1 MDLYKYLQIDS
12 FKTIVKSNRI
22 LWLCTSL
29 VSERFKTIRIRKDKM
44 IIHWMRIPLLVLLLS
59 FSADSKEQQFT
70 FENCHLDGIKEQV
83 KCGKLQVP
91 ENYNKIDGEQ
101 ISINFVVLP
110 AIDNS
115 DNKTPLMFLA
125 GGPGQAAA
133 ELAAGLRRVFNE
145 VRKTRDLILVD
156 QRGTGQSHPLQCKD
170 ALQQDIYAL
179 TPEEFSAQDIK
190 DCLDS
195 FSGDLSQYNS
205 ENAIRDFDAVR
216 SALGHEQI
224 NIYGGSY
231 GTRAG
236 LVYMRMFPESLRSV
250 VLDSVGPIE
259 VPIGLFGKSSARS
272 FNLLLENCQKEL
284 SCQQAYPELEQEY
297 NAVMSR
303 LEITPT
309 EVAIAHPR
317 LGTQTK
323 FVISKAKFLGT
334 LRMQLY
340 SVATRSLVPLVIHQ
354 AYLGNYMPL
363 AGLVAQS
370 ENDQGIYLGLL
381 FNITC
386 NEDYPRISATDFE
399 QDAKNNFGGDDSH
412 FGFKMAC
419 PLWPQY
425 RPSDEFY
432 QTVTADI
439 PTLILSG
446 NLDPVTPPS
455 NGEYSAK
462 SLANNHHIVVE
473 NAAHTVAMST
483 CASDIINEFLT
494 SLKPKE
500 LDESCLEDVPAESFM
515 TNLNGGTINSSAPI
529 QGGKDQ

>member
-1 MDLYKYLQIDS
+1 MIRNGM
-12 FKTIVKSNRI
+12 VM
-22 LWLCTSL
+22 SL
-29 VSERFKTIRIRKDKM
+29 LI
-44 IIHWMRIPLLVLLLS
+44 LLLS
-59 FSADSKEQQFT
+59 LNVYSLNAYAYSKEQQQLT
-70 FENCHLDGIKEQV
+70 LENCHVDGIKAQV

-91 ENYNKIDGEQ
+91 ENYNKPDADK

-133 ELAAGLRRVFNE
+133 ELAAGLYQVFNE

-156 QRGTGQSHPLQCKD
+156 QRGTGNSHPLQCD
-170 ALQQDIYAL
+170 DELSQNVYSL
-179 TPEEFSAQDIK
+179 TPEDFSLQNIN
-190 DCLDS
+190 DCITS
-195 FSGDLSQYNS
+195 FSGDLSQYTS
-205 ENAIRDFDAVR
+205 ENAIRDFDTVR
-216 SALGHEQI
+216 SALGHEKI

-236 LVYMRMFPESLRSV
+236 LVYMRMFPDSLRSV
-250 VLDSVGPIE
+250 ILDSVAPIE
-259 VPIGLFGKSSARS
+259 IPIGLFGQSSARS

-284 SCQQAYPELEQEY
+284 GCQNAYPDLEQEFKELV
-297 NAVMSR
+297 AR
-303 LEITPT
+303 LEQKSAEIN
-309 EVAIAHPR
+309 IAHPR

-323 FVISKAKFLGT
+323 FVISKAKLLGT

-354 AYLGNYMPL
+354 AYLKNYMPL

-370 ENDQGIYLGLL
+370 EGGQGIYLGLF

-386 NEDYPRISATDFE
+386 NEDFPRISATDFE
-399 QDAKNNFGGDDSH
+399 QDARNNFGGDDSH
-412 FGFKMAC
+412 FGFKMVC
-419 PLWPQY
+419 PSWPQY
-425 RPSDEFY
+425 RPSDAFY

-455 NGEYSAK
+455 YGEYSAK
-462 SLANNHHIVVE
+462 SLPNNHHIIIE
-473 NAAHTVAMST
+473 NAAHTVAMNT
-483 CASDIINEFLT
+483 CASDIMNEFLT
-494 SLKPKE
+494 SLRPKE
-500 LDESCLEDVPAESFM
+500 LDESCLDDVPSESFM
-515 TNLNGGTINSSAPI
+515 TNLNGGELTVETINLSTAINKGETHDTS
-529 QGGKDQ
+529 K

>member
-1 MDLYKYLQIDS
+1 MIKNWIA
-12 FKTIVKSNRI
+12 F
-22 LWLCTSL
+22 SL
-29 VSERFKTIRIRKDKM
+29 LT
-44 IIHWMRIPLLVLLLS
+44 LLLS
-59 FSADSKEQQFT
+59 VNANANEQVLML
-70 FENCHLDGIKEQV
+70 ENCHVDGVRAQV

-91 ENYNKIDGEQ
+91 ENYEDVNGEQ

-156 QRGTGQSHPLQCKD
+156 QRGTGESHPLQCED
-170 ALQQDIYAL
+170 ALEQDIYSI
-179 TPEEFSAQDIK
+179 TPEEFSAQDIQ
-190 DCLDS
+190 DCLAS

-216 SALGHEQI
+216 KALGHQQI

-259 VPIGLFGKSSARS
+259 VPIGLFGQSSARS
-272 FNLLLENCQKEL
+272 FNLLLENCKKEI
-284 SCQQAYPELEQEY
+284 SCQEAYPQLENEF
-297 NAVMSR
+297 NALVAR
-303 LEITPT
+303 LAQAPAQ
-309 EVAIAHPR
+309 VSIAHPR

-323 FVISKAKFLGT
+323 FVISKAKLLGT

-370 ENDQGIYLGLL
+370 EGGQGIYLGLL

-386 NEDYPRISATDFE
+386 NEDFPRISNADFNL
-399 QDAKNNFGGDDSH
+399 DANNNFGGDDSH
-412 FGFKMAC
+412 FGFKMVC
-419 PLWPQY
+419 PLWPKY
-425 RPSDEFY
+425 RPSEDFY
-432 QTVTADI
+432 QAVTADI

-455 NGEYSAK
+455 NGDYSAQT
-462 SLANNHHIVVE
+462 LPNNHHIVVE

-494 SLKPKE
+494 SLTPKE
-500 LDESCLEDVPAESFM
+500 LDESCLAEMPSESFM
-515 TNLNGGTINSSAPI
+515 TNLNGGVINADKGK
-529 QGGKDQ
+529 QVLGGTE

>member
-1 MDLYKYLQIDS
+1 MIKNWMTM
-12 FKTIVKSNRI
+12 FI
-22 LWLCTSL
+22 LA
-29 VSERFKTIRIRKDKM
+29 
-44 IIHWMRIPLLVLLLS
+44 LLLS
-59 FSADSKEQQFT
+59 FNVYGEEQQLT
-70 FENCHLDGIKEQV
+70 LENCHVDGVRAQV

-91 ENYNKIDGEQ
+91 ENYENTAGAQ

-133 ELAAGLRRVFNE
+133 ELASGLRRVFNE

-156 QRGTGQSHPLQCKD
+156 QRGTGESHPLQCED
-170 ALQQDIYAL
+170 ALEQDIYAV
-179 TPEEFSAQDIK
+179 TPEEFSAKDIT
-190 DCLDS
+190 DCLAS
-195 FSGDLSQYNS
+195 FNGDLSQYNS

-216 SALGHEQI
+216 VALGHPQI

-236 LVYMRMFPESLRSV
+236 LVYMRMFPKSLRSV

-259 VPIGLFGKSSARS
+259 VPIGLFGQSSARS

-284 SCQQAYPELEQEY
+284 SCQKAYPELAQEF
-297 NAVMSR
+297 NALMTR
-303 LEITPT
+303 LGQAPAEIS
-309 EVAIAHPR
+309 IAHPR
-317 LGTQTK
+317 LGSQTK
-323 FVISKAKFLGT
+323 FVISKAKLLGT

-370 ENDQGIYLGLL
+370 EGGQGIYLGLL
-381 FNITC
+381 FNIAC

-399 QDAKNNFGGDDSH
+399 QDANNNFGAGNSH
-412 FGFKMAC
+412 FGFKMVC

-425 RPSDEFY
+425 RPSEDFY
-432 QTVTADI
+432 QAVTADI

-462 SLANNHHIVVE
+462 SLPNNHHIVVE

-500 LDESCLEDVPAESFM
+500 LDESCLEDVPSESFM
-515 TNLNGGTINSSAPI
+515 TNLNGGTINIEIAI
-529 QGGKDQ
+529 QGGKD

>member
-1 MDLYKYLQIDS
+1 M
-12 FKTIVKSNRI
+12 
-22 LWLCTSL
+22 
-29 VSERFKTIRIRKDKM
+29 
-44 IIHWMRIPLLVLLLS
+44 LLS
-59 FSADSKEQQFT
+59 FNAFSNEQGFT
-70 FENCHLDGIKEQV
+70 LDNCHVDGVREQV
-83 KCGKLQVP
+83 KCGKLSVP
-91 ENYNKIDGEQ
+91 ENYNKLDGEQ

-133 ELAAGLRRVFNE
+133 ELASGLRHVFRE
-145 VRKTRDLILVD
+145 VRKTHDLILVD
-156 QRGTGQSHPLQCKD
+156 QRGTGQSHPLQCEEAVD
-170 ALQQDIYAL
+170 QNVYTI
-179 TPEEFSAQDIK
+179 TPEDFSVQDIK
-190 DCLDS
+190 DCLVS

-216 SALGHEQI
+216 AALGHKQI

-236 LVYMRMFPESLRSV
+236 LVYMRLFPESLRSV

-259 VPIGLFGKSSARS
+259 VPIGLFGQSSARS

-284 SCQQAYPELEQEY
+284 SCQQAYPELEQEFQTLL
-297 NAVMSR
+297 AR
-303 LEITPT
+303 LQQAPA
-309 EVAIAHPR
+309 EVSIAHPR
-317 LGTQTK
+317 LGTQTQ
-323 FVISKAKFLGT
+323 FVISAAKLLGT
-334 LRMQLY
+334 IRMQLY

-370 ENDQGIYLGLL
+370 EGGQGIYLGLL
-381 FNITC
+381 FNIAC
-386 NEDYPRISATDFE
+386 NEDFPKISAEDFA
-399 QDAKNNFGGDDSH
+399 QDANNNFGGDDSH
-412 FGFKMAC
+412 FGFKMVC
-419 PLWPQY
+419 PIWPQY
-425 RPSDEFY
+425 RPNEVFY

-455 NGEYSAK
+455 NGEHSAK
-462 SLANNHHIVVE
+462 SLPNNHHIVIE
-473 NAAHTVAMST
+473 NASHTVAMST

-494 SLKPKE
+494 TLKPKA
-500 LDESCLEDVPAESFM
+500 LDESCLKDVPAETFM
-515 TNLNGGTINSSAPI
+515 TNLNGGTLLTEASSTEASHTDAAI
-529 QGGKDQ
+529 QGGKE

>member
-1 MDLYKYLQIDS
+1 
-12 FKTIVKSNRI
+12 
-22 LWLCTSL
+22 
-29 VSERFKTIRIRKDKM
+29 M
-44 IIHWMRIPLLVLLLS
+44 INKWMSMPLLCLLLS
-59 FSADSKEQQFT
+59 ICAHSEEQQFAL
-70 FENCHLDGIKEQV
+70 ENCHVDGVKAQI

-91 ENYNKIDGEQ
+91 ENYNKANGEQ

-133 ELAAGLRRVFNE
+133 ELASDLRRVFNE

-156 QRGTGQSHPLQCKD
+156 QRGTGESHPLQCED
-170 ALQQDIYAL
+170 AIEQDIYAL
-179 TPEEFSAQDIK
+179 TPEDFSAQDIK
-190 DCLDS
+190 DCLAG

-216 SALGHEQI
+216 AALGHKQI

-236 LVYMRMFPESLRSV
+236 LVYMRLFPESLRSV

-259 VPIGLFGKSSARS
+259 VPIGLFGQSSARS
-272 FNLLLENCQKEL
+272 FNLLLENCKKEL
-284 SCQQAYPELEQEY
+284 SCQQAYPELEKEF
-297 NAVMSR
+297 NTVITR
-303 LEITPT
+303 LEQTSA
-309 EVAIAHPR
+309 EVSIAHPR
-317 LGTQTK
+317 LGTQTR

-363 AGLVAQS
+363 AGLVAQT
-370 ENDQGIYLGLL
+370 EGGQGIYMGLL
-381 FNITC
+381 FNIAC
-386 NEDYPRISATDFE
+386 NEDYPRISVTDFK
-399 QDAKNNFGGDDSH
+399 QDANNNFGGDDSH

-425 RPSDEFY
+425 RPSEAFY

-462 SLANNHHIVVE
+462 SLPNNHHIVVK

-483 CASDIINEFLT
+483 CASDIINEFLS

-500 LDESCLEDVPAESFM
+500 LDESCLEDVPSESFM
-515 TNLNGGTINSSAPI
+515 TNLNGGTINFDDAEKT
-529 QGGKDQ
+529 QGEKD

>member
-1 MDLYKYLQIDS
+1 MLN
-12 FKTIVKSNRI
+12 TRI
-22 LWLCTSL
+22 LLGFFTLFLSL
-29 VSERFKTIRIRKDKM
+29 KAFSNEQ
-44 IIHWMRIPLLVLLLS
+44 S
-59 FSADSKEQQFT
+59 FIL
-70 FENCHLDGIKEQV
+70 ENCHVDGVKEQV
-83 KCGKLQVP
+83 KCGKLEVL
-91 ENYNKIDGEQ
+91 ENYEKKDGDKI
-101 ISINFVVLP
+101 IINFVVLP

-156 QRGTGQSHPLQCKD
+156 QRGTGQSHPLQCEETIE
-170 ALQQDIYAL
+170 QDIYSI

-190 DCLDS
+190 DCLAT

-216 SALGHEQI
+216 EALGHKQI

-236 LVYMRMFPESLRSV
+236 LVYMRMFPDSLRSV
-250 VLDSVGPIE
+250 ILDSVGPIE
-259 VPIGLFGKSSARS
+259 VPIGLFGQSSARS
-272 FNLLLENCQKEL
+272 FNLLLENCKKEA
-284 SCQQAYPELEQEY
+284 SCQSAYPNLENEF
-297 NAVMSR
+297 NILKDR
-303 LEITPT
+303 LKAKPAQ
-309 EVAIAHPR
+309 VNIAHPR

-323 FVISKAKFLGT
+323 FVISASKLIGT

-340 SVATRSLVPLVIHQ
+340 SVGTRSLVPLVIHQ

-363 AGLVAQS
+363 AGLVAQT
-370 ENDQGIYLGLL
+370 DGGQGIYLGLL

-386 NEDYPRISATDFE
+386 NEDFPRISAEQFE
-399 QDAKNNFGGDDSH
+399 QDANNNFGEGDSH
-412 FGFKMAC
+412 FGFKMVC
-419 PLWPQY
+419 PVWPQY
-425 RPSDEFY
+425 RPSEAFY

-455 NGEYSAK
+455 NGEHSAK
-462 SLANNHHIVVE
+462 SLPNNHHIIIE
-473 NAAHTVAMST
+473 NASHTVAMTT
-483 CASDIINEFLT
+483 CASDIIDEFLT
-494 SLKPKE
+494 TLQPKA
-500 LDESCLEDVPAESFM
+500 LDESCLEEVPSESFM
-515 TNLNGGTINSSAPI
+515 TNLNGGTLNPESVL
-529 QGGKDQ
+529 QGGKD

>member
-1 MDLYKYLQIDS
+1 MTNNWIIIFLMAI
-12 FKTIVKSNRI
+12 F
-22 LWLCTSL
+22 TSHNTYG
-29 VSERFKTIRIRKDKM
+29 V
-44 IIHWMRIPLLVLLLS
+44 
-59 FSADSKEQQFT
+59 EQNFT
-70 FENCHLDGIKEQV
+70 LENCHVDGVKAQV

-133 ELAAGLRRVFNE
+133 ELASGLRQVFSE

-156 QRGTGQSHPLQCKD
+156 QRGTGQSHPLQCED
-170 ALQQDIYAL
+170 AIEQDIYAL

-190 DCLDS
+190 DCIAS

-216 SALGHEQI
+216 AALGHKQL

-259 VPIGLFGKSSARS
+259 VPIGLFGQSSARS
-272 FNLLLENCQKEL
+272 FNLLLENCQKEF
-284 SCQQAYPELEQEY
+284 SCQKAYPDLGEEFEILLARLAQEPAQV
-297 NAVMSR
+297 N
-303 LEITPT
+303 
-309 EVAIAHPR
+309 IAHPR

-323 FVISKAKFLGT
+323 FVISEAKFVGT

-340 SVATRSLVPLVIHQ
+340 SVAMRSLVPLVIHQ

-370 ENDQGIYLGLL
+370 EGGQGIYIGLL
-381 FNITC
+381 FNIAC
-386 NEDYPRISATDFE
+386 NEDFPRISVTDFE
-399 QDAKNNFGGDDSH
+399 QDANNNFGGGDSH

-419 PLWPQY
+419 PIWPQY
-425 RPSDEFY
+425 HPSEEFY
-432 QTVTADI
+432 QAVTADI

-455 NGEYSAK
+455 NGEHSAK
-462 SLANNHHIVVE
+462 SLPNNHHIIVE
-473 NAAHTVAMST
+473 NASHTVAMST

-500 LDESCLEDVPAESFM
+500 LDESCLEDVPSESFM
-515 TNLNGGTINSSAPI
+515 TNLNGGILLGEANKVDTTK
-529 QGGKDQ
+529 QGGENNDTSK